1 MAIGYD
7 ERPTMIGNLTVVTG
21 TWENGDTSID
31 LSSFLSEILMGTV
44 IPSGT
49 TEEACPVSIDGST
62 LHFTESGSVGGTWFA
77 IGRRT

>member
-49 TEEACPVSIDGST
+49 TE
-62 LHFTESGSVGGTWFA
+62 
-77 IGRRT
+77 